1 MSTQEPISPLC
12 DLTTGD
18 YDEIL
23 ALWQR
28 AGLSVRPEGR
38 DGPAAFAQQMAS
50 GRQRI
55 VGLRAGPTLVAV
67 IVLTHDGRKGW
78 INRLAVDPAYRRRGL
93 ARALIAEAE
102 RWFTEELDLEVWAAL
117 IEGYNHD
124 SQALFDRLGYRRHDI
139 VYVSKR
145 TRPEV

>member
-38 DGPAAFAQQMAS
+38 DGPAA
-50 GRQRI
+50 
-55 VGLRAGPTLVAV
+55 
-67 IVLTHDGRKGW
+67 
-78 INRLAVDPAYRRRGL
+78 LA
-93 ARALIAEAE
+93 
-102 RWFTEELDLEVWAAL
+102 
-117 IEGYNHD
+117 
-124 SQALFDRLGYRRHDI
+124 
-139 VYVSKR
+139 
-145 TRPEV
+145 